1 MISSVLL
8 AVSDAQAAGAATGL
22 GAAAGLGQGAIAGA
36 FVVGAAFL
44 AGYAVFRRSA
54 AAACALAMVIF
65 AAALEFAWLGLLPA
79 SSPSAMVLLQG
90 FFGAAAIIF
99 LSTTVRAARD
109 NALLGG
115 LMFAGALVLVGLG
128 IINLVG
134 RGDASGLMRI
144 GLAGVGVFSV
154 ALALSQ
160 ALRDPGARLVL
171 PGAIVALGAAALA
184 AFGPGA
190 NTLAPHALFAF
201 GVLAASIVALTDGAA
216 GARARN
222 AVAEAG
228 LRAFEAADGEDDW
241 RQEAD
246 ATSGE
251 SQTRGQPREEDLMLS
266 QTRLAQVLDY
276 AGVAV
281 WDWMPGRTH
290 HSPEFAAILGAKGGE
305 ALDVGDPEAIAGFLH
320 PDDAALYRSAV
331 IDSKKGDGAFDVT
344 LRLKNGRRARF
355 RGARAVEPTGE
366 IERLVAF
373 IEEIPEPPAGD
384 AAKLPAAGGKE
395 TADPLV
401 KRFPEALAKGEIQA
415 DFQPIVD
422 LQSRRVAGFE
432 TLARWRSE
440 QDGAEKAAPEALVRA
455 ANAAGR
461 GGALAR
467 FALREAAAY
476 LAEQKRAL
484 GRDDLFVAFNAS
496 VAQLDDAFAEELRAV
511 MAEHGLA
518 PNSLVLELT
527 ETEAISDKA
536 AAERRFR
543 ALKEAG
549 AALAFDDFGAGFS
562 SLSNLQA
569 FAFDYLKIDK
579 SFVAGLGADGGADKI
594 VRAMA
599 GLGRDLGMTVIAEG
613 VESKAAAEAAH
624 AAGCAL
630 GQGFALGAPAPKAR
644 AKDAQTVRKTD
655 AQDAAKSPA
664 WAGDLR

>member
-8 AVSDAQAAGAATGL
+8 SISDAQAVGPGAAPD
-22 GAAAGLGQGAIAGA
+22 AAAGLGEGAIAGA

-79 SSPSAMVLLQG
+79 APMAVMVLLQG
-90 FFGAAAIIF
+90 LFAAGAILF
-99 LSTTVRAARD
+99 LSATVRAARD

-115 LMFAGALVLVGLG
+115 LMFVGALVLVGLG

-154 ALALSQ
+154 VLALSQ
-160 ALRDPGARLVL
+160 ALRDPGARLIL
-171 PGAIVALGAAALA
+171 PGALIALGAAALA

-190 NTLAPHALFAF
+190 HTLAPHALFAF
-201 GVLAASIVALTDGAA
+201 GVLAASIVALTDGA
-216 GARARN
+216 GGERARD
-222 AVAEAG
+222 AIVETG
-228 LRAFEAADGEDDW
+228 LRAFDATDGADDRREG
-241 RQEAD
+241 AD
-246 ATSGE
+246 ATFSEG
-251 SQTRGQPREEDLMLS
+251 QTREQPREEDLMLS

-290 HSPEFAAILGAKGGE
+290 HSPEFAAILGVNGDSG
-305 ALDVGDPEAIAGFLH
+305 LDLSDPDAIASFLH
-320 PDDAALYRSAV
+320 PDDAALYRRAV
-331 IDSKKGDGAFDVT
+331 TDSKEGDGAFDMT
-344 LRLKNGRRARF
+344 LRLKDGRRARF

-366 IERLVAF
+366 IERLVVFA
-373 IEEIPEPPAGD
+373 EQVKEQPSQAGE
-384 AAKLPAAGGKE
+384 GRSRMR
-395 TADPLV
+395 ADPLAAS
-401 KRFPEALAKGEIQA
+401 FSEALAKGEIQA

-422 LQSRRVAGFE
+422 LESGRVAGFE
-432 TLARWRSE
+432 TLARWRIGK
-440 QDGAEKAAPEALVRA
+440 DGAEKATPEALVRA
-455 ANAAGR
+455 ANAAER

-467 FALREAAAY
+467 FVLREAATY

-511 MAEHGLA
+511 MAEHELS
-518 PNSLVLELT
+518 PRSLVLELT

-536 AAERRFR
+536 AAGRLFK

-562 SLSNLQA
+562 SLSNLRA

-579 SFVAGLGADGGADKI
+579 SFVAGLGADEGAEKI

-613 VESKAAAEAAH
+613 VETKEAADVAH
-624 AAGCAL
+624 AVGCAL
-630 GQGFALGAPAPKAR
+630 GQGFALGEPAPR
-644 AKDAQTVRKTD
+644 THAKHGETVRKTE
-655 AQDAAKSPA
+655 ARDAAKSPA

>member
-1 MISSVLL
+1 MLV
-8 AVSDAQAAGAATGL
+8 AVSGGPTAGFAGM
-22 GAAAGLGQGAIAGA
+22 AGLGEGAIAGA

-54 AAACALAMVIF
+54 AAACALAMVVF
-65 AAALEFAWLGLLPA
+65 AGALEFAWLGLSPA
-79 SSPSAMVLLQG
+79 APPAAMVLLQG
-90 FFGAAAIIF
+90 LFAAAAILF

-115 LMFAGALVLVGLG
+115 LMFAGALVLAGLG

-134 RGDASGLMRI
+134 RGDASGLMRF
-144 GLAGVGVFSV
+144 GLAGVGVFAV
-154 ALALSQ
+154 ALAVSQ

-201 GVLAASIVALTDGAA
+201 GVLAASIVALTDGAP
-216 GARARN
+216 GGRARN
-222 AVAEAG
+222 VVAETG
-228 LRAFEAADGEDDW
+228 LRAFEAADSIDDR
-241 RQEAD
+241 RQEAA

-251 SQTRGQPREEDLMLS
+251 GEGRSQPRDEEDLLLS

-290 HSPEFAAILGAKGGE
+290 HSRALEAVLGAKNGD
-305 ALDVGDPEAIAGFLH
+305 AAANLGDPEAIVGFLH
-320 PDDAALYRSAV
+320 PDDAALYRRTVLAREE
-331 IDSKKGDGAFDVT
+331 GDGAFDAV

-355 RGARAVEPTGE
+355 RGARAVEPSGE
-366 IERLVAF
+366 IERLVVF
-373 IEEIPEPPAGD
+373 IEQIEEPPAT
-384 AAKLPAAGGKE
+384 AAEKRPAKD
-395 TADPLV
+395 ADPLAAS
-401 KRFPEALAKGEIQA
+401 FSDALAKGEIQA

-422 LQSRRVAGFE
+422 LESGRVAGFE
-432 TLARWRSE
+432 TLARWRGGE
-440 QDGAEKAAPEALVRA
+440 DGAEKAAPEALVRA

-496 VAQLDDAFAEELRAV
+496 LAQLDDAFAEELRAV

-518 PNSLVLELT
+518 PKSLVLELT

-536 AAERRFR
+536 AATRLFK

-562 SLSNLQA
+562 SLSNLRA

-613 VESKAAAEAAH
+613 VETKEAADAAR

-630 GQGFALGAPAPKAR
+630 GQGFALGEPAPKAR
-644 AKDAQTVRKTD
+644 AEN
-655 AQDAAKSPA
+655 AAPDPKRPAAETGRSPA